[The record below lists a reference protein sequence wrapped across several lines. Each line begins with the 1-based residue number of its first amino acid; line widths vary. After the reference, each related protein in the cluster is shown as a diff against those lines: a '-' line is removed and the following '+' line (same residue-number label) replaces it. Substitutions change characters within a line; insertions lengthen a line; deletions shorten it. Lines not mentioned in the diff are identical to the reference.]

1 MAERRSLG
9 DAIMTPEK
17 IAFISGGEAKKSP
30 PVEKVKVIETVLE
43 ASDEPKPAD
52 RRARARNRTSRE
64 EHEPEATEVLDELL
78 VSRTARFQYR
88 TAQALTR
95 AHLERKLKRLRPT
108 TQQEIIEIAVQ
119 VWLRDHGYL
128 D

>member
-17 IAFISGGEAKKSP
+17 MAFIGGGEAKKAP
-30 PVEKVKVIETVLE
+30 AVEKVKDIQPAIE
-43 ASDEPKPAD
+43 ASEEAKPSE
-52 RRARARNRTSRE
+52 RRSRPRGRSTRE
-64 EHEPEATEVLDELL
+64 EQEPEANEVLDELL

-119 VWLRDHGYL
+119 AWLR
-128 D
+128 

>member
-17 IAFISGGEAKKSP
+17 MAFISGGEAKRPP
-30 PVEKVKVIETVLE
+30 PVEKVKDIAPSIEVTE
-43 ASDEPKPAD
+43 ETKPTE
-52 RRARARNRTSRE
+52 RRARTRSRSIRE
-64 EHEPEATEVLDELL
+64 EQEPEPTEILDELL
-78 VSRTARFQYR
+78 VHRTARFQYR
-88 TAQALTR
+88 TAQALSR
-95 AHLERKLKRLRPT
+95 AHLERKLKRLRPS

-119 VWLRDHGYL
+119 AWLRDHGYL

>member
-1 MAERRSLG
+1 MVERRSLG
-9 DAIMTPEK
+9 DAMMSPEK
-17 IAFISGGEAKKSP
+17 MAFISGGEAKKTL
-30 PVEKVKVIETVLE
+30 PVEKVKDIQPSIEVSEDAKPSERRSRTRSRSSREEQEPE
-43 ASDEPKPAD
+43 ASDL
-52 RRARARNRTSRE
+52 
-64 EHEPEATEVLDELL
+64 LDELL

-119 VWLRDHGYL
+119 AWLRDHGYL

>member
-9 DAIMTPEK
+9 EALITPDK
-17 IAFISGGEAKKSP
+17 LAFIKGSEAKP
-30 PVEKVKVIETVLE
+30 QTETAKVKEIELTTVSNE
-43 ASDEPKPAD
+43 EPKATDKQP
-52 RRARARNRTSRE
+52 RSTRKRAREDEA
-64 EHEPEATEVLDELL
+64 PEATEVLDEML

-95 AHLERKLKRLRPT
+95 AHLERKLKRLKPT

-119 VWLRDHGYL
+119 SWLKDHGYL
-128 D
+128 E

>member
-9 DAIMTPEK
+9 DAIMTPK
-17 IAFISGGEAKKSP
+17 KMAFIAGGNAEEVP
-30 PVEKVKVIETVLE
+30 PVEKVKDIQTSIEAFEE
-43 ASDEPKPAD
+43 AKPSE
-52 RRARARNRTSRE
+52 RRSRSRTRSSRE
-64 EHEPEATEVLDELL
+64 EQEPEATDVLDELL

-119 VWLRDHGYL
+119 AWLRDHGYIE
-128 D
+128 